1 MPTRQGSFHLFRLFG
16 IDVFL
21 HWSWL
26 LVAVYQISRTKGYST
41 PVWAV
46 LEYLALFAIVLT
58 HEFGHALACRQVG
71 GQANLILLWPFG
83 GVAYV
88 SPPQRPG
95 ATLWSIAAGPLV
107 NVALFPVLTGLV
119 FWLGPPSE
127 LQRIPITDN
136 YRFVFTIWQINL
148 VLLLFNMLPVYPL
161 DGGQILRSILWY
173 PLGRGRSLMVAS
185 IVGFCGLILA
195 LVFIGFHILRT
206 NAISQEAI
214 WLVILVL
221 VIVLPNCWRG
231 FQEAQALLRL
241 AKAPRHDDFACPNCH
256 AAPVAGNF
264 WVCGQCRT
272 AFDTFSTGA
281 TCPQCGAQFANTACM
296 ECGILS
302 PLSEWAK
309 PPVL

>member
-1 MPTRQGSFHLFRLFG
+1 MPTRQGSFRLFQIFG
-16 IDVFL
+16 IDVYM
-21 HWSWL
+21 HWSWIL
-26 LVAVYQISRTKGYST
+26 IAALQISRDKGYSS
-41 PVWAV
+41 PIWAA

-107 NVALFPVLTGLV
+107 NVALVPVLTGLIYLSRALDWPHALPDAHA
-119 FWLGPPSE
+119 FLHMIWL
-127 LQRIPITDN
+127 
-136 YRFVFTIWQINL
+136 INI
-148 VLLLFNMLPVYPL
+148 VLLIFNMLPVYPL
-161 DGGQILRSILWY
+161 DGGQILRSLLWF
-173 PLGRGRSLMVAS
+173 PLGRARSLLIAS
-185 IVGFCGLILA
+185 IVGFVGLAGLLLFA
-195 LVFIGFHILRT
+195 LLQR
-206 NAISQEAI
+206 SI
-214 WLVILVL
+214 WLGILTL

-256 AAPVAGNF
+256 VAPVAGNF

-281 TCPQCGAQFANTACM
+281 TCPQCGTQFATTACM
-296 ECGILS
+296 ECGVLS